1 MCRLDK
7 YLWSVRIYKT
17 RSEAADACKSGRV
30 KVNGTEAKSSR
41 DVKAGDILEV
51 RRQNITFK
59 FKILDLID
67 RRQPAKLVPEFIEN
81 ITPEEELAKLYAPKE
96 SIFLYRERGTGRP
109 TKKERRDM
117 DDLLGFLEMDEIN
130 PEEI

>member
-17 RSEAADACKSGRV
+17 RSEAADACKSGRI

-41 DVKAGDILEV
+41 DVKPGDILEV
-51 RRQNITFK
+51 RKQSISFK
-59 FKILDLID
+59 FNVLALID
-67 RRQPAKLVPEFIEN
+67 KRQPAKLVSGYIEN
-81 ITPEEELAKLYAPKE
+81 ITSEEELAKLHAPKE
-96 SIFLYRERGTGRP
+96 NIFLYRERGTGRP

-117 DDLLGFLEMDEIN
+117 DDLLGFLELDED
-130 PEEI
+130 

>member
-17 RSEAADACKSGRV
+17 RSEAADACKSGRI

-41 DVKAGDILEV
+41 DVKPGDILEV
-51 RRQNITFK
+51 RKQSISFK
-59 FKILDLID
+59 FNALALID
-67 RRQPAKLVPEFIEN
+67 KRQPAKLVSGYIEN
-81 ITPEEELAKLYAPKE
+81 ITSEEELAKLHAPKE
-96 SIFLYRERGTGRP
+96 NIFLYRERGTGRP

-117 DDLLGFLEMDEIN
+117 DDLLGFLELDED
-130 PEEI
+130 

>member
-7 YLWSVRIYKT
+7 YLWSVRIFKT
-17 RSEAADACKSGRV
+17 RSEAADSCKTGRI

-51 RRQNITFK
+51 RKQNISFRFK
-59 FKILDLID
+59 VLSLID
-67 RRQPAKLVPEFIEN
+67 RRQPAKLVSGFIEN

-96 SIFLYRERGTGRP
+96 NIFLYRDRGTGRP

-117 DDLLGFLEMDEIN
+117 DDLLGFLEM
-130 PEEI
+130 